1 MNRRGI
7 SCIWPESAP
16 LIGMIHLLPL
26 PGAPRWGGS
35 MQAVL
40 DRAVSDAHALTEAGF
55 DGLMVEN
62 YADIPFFPGR
72 VPPETVSGITAAVL
86 AVRAVSPL
94 PVGVN
99 VLRNDA
105 LAAIAIAAVTGA
117 AFVRVN
123 VHVGSMWTD
132 QGLIEGTAADTL
144 RRRAELGAEV
154 SILAD
159 VHVKHATP
167 PAGSDL
173 AAAAS
178 DAWHRGLAD
187 ALIVSGTGTGVA
199 GSAEDFDAV
208 RRAVPDAPI
217 LAGSWVSDHDVAD
230 VLGRA
235 DGAIVGSSVMFGG
248 LAGSGIDGIRARSFT
263 AARGR

>member
-1 MNRRGI
+1 MTRRGI
-7 SCIWPESAP
+7 SCIWPGRAP

-35 MQAVL
+35 MQAVIAQ
-40 DRAVSDAHALTEAGF
+40 AVSDAQALTEAGF

-62 YADIPFFPGR
+62 YADIPFFSGR

-86 AVRAVSPL
+86 AVRAASPL

-105 LAAIAIAAVTGA
+105 SAAIAIAVVTGA
-117 AFVRVN
+117 TFVRVN

-132 QGLIEGTAADTL
+132 QGLIEGKAAETL

-167 PAGSDL
+167 PTGSDL

-178 DAWHRGLAD
+178 DTWHRGLAD
-187 ALIVSGTGTGVA
+187 ALIVSGIGTGVA
-199 GSAEDFDAV
+199 ASAVDFDTV
-208 RRAVPDAPI
+208 RSAVPDAPI
-217 LAGSWVSDHDVAD
+217 LAGSGVSDRDVAD
-230 VLGRA
+230 VLDRA
-235 DGAIVGSSVMFGG
+235 DGAIIGSSVMFEG
-248 LAGSGIDGIRARSFT
+248 LAGSGIDGVRAR
-263 AARGR
+263 ALAGARG